1 MGLRVWI
8 WLLSLSVLWGG
19 SFFFAKVAIGELGPL
34 TVVFARVALAALA
47 LDIVLIAARTNP
59 FRRDAPWPAY
69 FAMGL
74 LNNVLPFS
82 LIFWGQTHIAS
93 GLASI
98 LNATTPLFTLLVAH
112 FLTQDEKIDPA
123 KVAALLAGFAGVAV
137 LIGPEMLVDGASV
150 WGELACLGA
159 ALSYAFAGVYGRRF
173 KILKIA
179 PIEAAA
185 GQVTAST
192 VLILPIMLAVEQPWT
207 LPASPSLAG
216 LGSIGWPG
224 AAVDGAGLHPVFP
237 HPGRRRRHHPAARH
251 LPDTGHRRPAGRGRP
266 GRAAGAA
273 ALRRNGPDWR
283 RPRRHRRPHRT
294 PATPREIAV
303 WLHNC
308 ASGGGLLG
316 CPRTRQSSRKSF
328 PMAKST
334 ATLTDNETGK
344 SYEMPIIH
352 GTIGPRLVDIR
363 KFYGD
368 SGMFTYDPGFTSTGS
383 CASKITYI
391 DGDEGVL
398 LYRGYNIA
406 ELAEQSDFMECCYL
420 LMKGELPNKAQK
432 EKFVRDITN
441 CTRWFTSSSA
451 SSIAASGATPIR
463 WRCAAAW
470 SARSR
475 PSITTR
481 STSTIRTSA

>member
-34 TVVFARVALAALA
+34 TVVFARVALATLA
-47 LDIVLIAARTNP
+47 LDIVLVAAKTTP

-69 FAMGL
+69 FVMGF

-112 FLTQDEKIDPA
+112 FLTEDEKIDPA

-137 LIGPEMLVDGASV
+137 LIGPGMLVDGASA

-207 LPASPSLAG
+207 LPASPSLAVWAALVG
-216 LGSIGWPG
+216 LALLSTALAYILYFRILAAAGATTLLLVTFLIPVTAVLLG
-224 AAVDGAGLHPVFP
+224 AAVLGERLAPRQFAGMALIGLGLAVIDG
-237 HPGRRRRHHPAARH
+237 RIAR
-251 LPDTGHRRPAGRGRP
+251 LLRPA
-266 GRAAGAA
+266 
-273 ALRRNGPDWR
+273 
-283 RPRRHRRPHRT
+283 
-294 PATPREIAV
+294 
-303 WLHNC
+303 
-308 ASGGGLLG
+308 
-316 CPRTRQSSRKSF
+316 K
-328 PMAKST
+328 
-334 ATLTDNETGK
+334 
-344 SYEMPIIH
+344 
-352 GTIGPRLVDIR
+352 
-363 KFYGD
+363 
-368 SGMFTYDPGFTSTGS
+368 
-383 CASKITYI
+383 
-391 DGDEGVL
+391 
-398 LYRGYNIA
+398 
-406 ELAEQSDFMECCYL
+406 
-420 LMKGELPNKAQK
+420 
-432 EKFVRDITN
+432 
-441 CTRWFTSSSA
+441 
-451 SSIAASGATPIR
+451 
-463 WRCAAAW
+463 
-470 SARSR
+470 
-475 PSITTR
+475 
-481 STSTIRTSA
+481 